1 MDRPTPPG
9 STPTPSQRTLAAIVF
24 TDVVGFSARMQR
36 DEVGTLKL
44 LQRDFDEMRR
54 LSVEHEG
61 SVLKTTGDGL
71 LLTFSSAVHAVA
83 CALAMQRQFAA
94 EAKETPGNGALQ
106 HRIGIHLGD
115 ILVQNQDVM
124 GDGVNIASRLQ
135 AEAEPGGICISQT
148 VYDVVKN
155 KLEMHAV
162 SLGPRE
168 LKNITQAMPVYRI
181 LLEAQALGAT
191 GSKPPIP
198 AAAPVA
204 APAVKAAVPPSSS
217 QRRLLVS
224 AGLVVVLFL
233 IFAGSLMISRRTEP
247 VPAPVSTPAPSPT
260 PVATP
265 PPAPVTKAPA
275 PAVADAGQAAPKA
288 TPALTDAEF
297 QREAARRKE
306 GMQQLRTQYLDKYDF
321 DGLVRALGDKNNPVS
336 SRPGVQTMLNSGK
349 QMLTLRNWI
358 EFDLAHYNR
367 QKPLT
372 VHDLSGD
379 PAKDARVFT
388 NANLQL
394 VFLANG
400 TPTPHEW
407 ADLKPADIGSIIVS
421 AISEA
426 KPLPAREIFQGA
438 QTFAQIYSLP
448 SMRDAITAIRSG
460 RRQQGQVQQG
470 QVQQGQVQQGQVQQ
484 GQVQQGQVQQGQVQK
499 GQSQQSQQSQEPE
512 PMLHP

>member
-1 MDRPTPPG
+1 MDRPTTPG

-168 LKNITQAMPVYRI
+168 LKNISQAMPVYRI

-191 GSKPPIP
+191 GSRPPMP
-198 AAAPVA
+198 AATPVA

-247 VPAPVSTPAPSPT
+247 VPAPVSAPAPAPTPAT
-260 PVATP
+260 TP
-265 PPAPVTKAPA
+265 PPTPVTKAPT
-275 PAVADAGQAAPKA
+275 PAVVDAGQTAPKA

-321 DGLVRALGDKNNPVS
+321 DGLVRMLGDKNNPLS
-336 SRPGVQTMLNSGK
+336 SRPGVQAMLNSGK
-349 QMLTLRNWI
+349 QLLALRNWL
-358 EFDLAHYNR
+358 EFDLAHYSR
-367 QKPLT
+367 QRPLA

-379 PAKDARVFT
+379 SAKDARVIT
-388 NANLQL
+388 NANKQL
-394 VFLANG
+394 IFLSNG
-400 TPTPHEW
+400 TATPHEW
-407 ADLKPADIGSIIVS
+407 TDLKPVEIASIIVS
-421 AISEA
+421 AIDEA
-426 KPLPAREIFQGA
+426 RPQPAREVFQEA

-448 SMRDAITAIRSG
+448 SMRDAITAGRSG
-460 RRQQGQVQQG
+460 RRQQGQQGQQG
-470 QVQQGQVQQGQVQQ
+470 QQAPTAP
-484 GQVQQGQVQQGQVQK
+484 QK
-499 GQSQQSQQSQEPE
+499 QEAE